1 MVLRVYPVYAESILV
16 RYIISIIDTTEKHEA
31 QVALNNALINV
42 QKANEAKK
50 EFLSHMSHELKTPIN
65 SIIGMTQIA
74 SKSLTDRIKVEN
86 CLNKINI
93 ASNSL
98 LDLINNILNLA
109 KLDNDK
115 IILIREPFHLHNT
128 LIYISTLM
136 HSQAEIN
143 NQEFKIELNDV
154 KDEYIIGDKLRL
166 VQILNNCIS
175 NSLKFTP
182 SGGKISL
189 QIKEIDR
196 YTNKVVYCFNIIDNG
211 KGMSEDYIERIFIPF
226 DQEDSSIAQIYGG
239 TGLGMAITK
248 NLVELMGGTIDI
260 KSKIGV
266 GTSVSMNITFD
277 LPETGLEPVLSG
289 KKNSNLNSPSSSGKR
304 VLVVEDNEI
313 NLEITCEFL
322 KYMNM
327 SVEAASTGLE
337 ALALFKAS
345 EPGHYDAILMDLQMP
360 GLNGYDTTKAIRS
373 SSHRDANRV
382 CIIAMTADNFADDRS
397 SLECGMNYHIA
408 KPIDIDKLNLILHSL
423 VLKEEI

>member
-1 MVLRVYPVYAESILV
+1 
-16 RYIISIIDTTEKHEA
+16 
-31 QVALNNALINV
+31 
-42 QKANEAKK
+42 
-50 EFLSHMSHELKTPIN
+50 
-65 SIIGMTQIA
+65 
-74 SKSLTDRIKVEN
+74 
-86 CLNKINI
+86 
-93 ASNSL
+93 
-98 LDLINNILNLA
+98 
-109 KLDNDK
+109 
-115 IILIREPFHLHNT
+115 
-128 LIYISTLM
+128 
-136 HSQAEIN
+136 
-143 NQEFKIELNDV
+143 
-154 KDEYIIGDKLRL
+154 
-166 VQILNNCIS
+166 
-175 NSLKFTP
+175 
-182 SGGKISL
+182 
-189 QIKEIDR
+189 
-196 YTNKVVYCFNIIDNG
+196 
-211 KGMSEDYIERIFIPF
+211 MSEDYIERIFIPF